1 MAERTQGSGDVDTLG
16 ALLTGILGN
25 LVTRLGDIKNAK
37 AAATFAGSLADQ
49 AREHLQSEIWRTS
62 SSPPLQAL
70 ADLSARL
77 DDVVCILHER
87 SYDGSPSAIQA
98 IVSAARKARLNRS
111 TAAAARQ
118 CRTQAKWRFS
128 DRLRALK
135 RALKHRGI
143 NARCLSRAID
153 KSDSVYWP
161 AREVGILMK
170 MPDLEIESL
179 GHLDDGLDLGQQ
191 HLGNDWP
198 FRLAPVVGGQV
209 LASLA
214 LRPSSLIP
222 LPDRDFVRDF
232 SEHIDL
238 PVLSSEA
245 EQRLEEGFEAC
256 HRISAIL
263 TCRGTQELHPEEEQ
277 ALSEAIKSFKLV
289 C

>member
-1 MAERTQGSGDVDTLG
+1 
-16 ALLTGILGN
+16 
-25 LVTRLGDIKNAK
+25 
-37 AAATFAGSLADQ
+37 
-49 AREHLQSEIWRTS
+49 
-62 SSPPLQAL
+62 
-70 ADLSARL
+70 
-77 DDVVCILHER
+77 
-87 SYDGSPSAIQA
+87 
-98 IVSAARKARLNRS
+98 
-111 TAAAARQ
+111 
-118 CRTQAKWRFS
+118 
-128 DRLRALK
+128 
-135 RALKHRGI
+135 
-143 NARCLSRAID
+143 
-153 KSDSVYWP
+153 
-161 AREVGILMK
+161 MK

-214 LRPSSLIP
+214 LRPSSLIS

-277 ALSEAIKSFKLV
+277 ALSDAIESFKLTYESV
-289 C
+289 EEVSNRTGQEHWLLVFNYLTVIWNQIVEEHKAVEGGKVFETPFCRTAHQLLAGQDSESGNQLAAIRMLILKAECGLGADDDQVD